1 MWRAL
6 RDDKN
11 NLEVHSHLFLRVQS
25 TFGNIFY
32 CNSKKW
38 KLSKNSL
45 IAYQNYY
52 CTHVFSKQNE
62 FLCNIF
68 YITMTYSSKKREIR
82 TIFKSAT
89 AKKIFRQINPRP
101 RPRIIH
107 PTIDNRPFTRH
118 EIPRLIPLTSP
129 WIHQRG
135 RPKRHK
141 TGGKKGGGGNGCSP
155 FPVARIHSPEFRLRE
170 LRKWEGR
177 GSGKSRGCL
186 MRKFERRRRK
196 RKRGRKRWRSRDL
209 RAILTSVDWPPYP
222 KGNHFICNP
231 FRWKWDLT
239 GWFAISKL
247 SSSPILVN
255 ETQKKMPGTI
265 ISDPVMFIARVC
277 SNYIYTG
284 GYVIALARLNLAPHS
299 ASSHS
304 FYGTRIIV
312 KWHDYPVEISIEFLS
327 DELIIQI
334 PSERIS
340 FYINLDVC

>member
-1 MWRAL
+1 MICL
-6 RDDKN
+6 
-11 NLEVHSHLFLRVQS
+11 
-25 TFGNIFY
+25 
-32 CNSKKW
+32 
-38 KLSKNSL
+38 
-45 IAYQNYY
+45 
-52 CTHVFSKQNE
+52 
-62 FLCNIF
+62 
-68 YITMTYSSKKREIR
+68 SKKREIR
-82 TIFKSAT
+82 TIFKSTT

-247 SSSPILVN
+247 SSPPYSRERN
-255 ETQKKMPGTI
+255 SEEN
-265 ISDPVMFIARVC
+265 ARDH
-277 SNYIYTG
+277 YIRSGDVYR
-284 GYVIALARLNLAPHS
+284 ARLLELYLHRRICHCSGSFESRATFGIFS
-299 ASSHS
+299 L

-312 KWHDYPVEISIEFLS
+312 KWHDYPVEIQKFRSNSSLKA
-327 DELIIQI
+327 
-334 PSERIS
+334 
-340 FYINLDVC
+340 N

>member
-25 TFGNIFY
+25 TFRNIFY
-32 CNSKKW
+32 CNSKRW

-247 SSSPILVN
+247 SSPPLSSWTKLRRKCQGPLYPIRWCLSRASARTIFTPEDMSLLWLVW
-255 ETQKKMPGTI
+255 
-265 ISDPVMFIARVC
+265 ISRHIWHLLTLLWNPNNREM
-277 SNYIYTG
+277 T
-284 GYVIALARLNLAPHS
+284 RLSRGNS
-299 ASSHS
+299 
-304 FYGTRIIV
+304 
-312 KWHDYPVEISIEFLS
+312 EISIEFLFEG
-327 DELIIQI
+327 ELII
-334 PSERIS
+334 
-340 FYINLDVC
+340 